1 MTEIAKM
8 SRQELLDCISDK
20 KKEIAQK
27 LKNGETE
34 QSFIIGG
41 NSYTIKEWDKL
52 LARFDKVVDD
62 VKEEQSE
69 RREKQMQEL
78 YEKGSVK
85 KYAFMEKLN
94 GTYAGHVP
102 YSYLARNGIIEY
114 NGVIFCCDEKRNAI
128 CLGDMSNKKNVITI
142 PLSDGGS
149 LMVNENNIGDLS
161 KAISMFSTE
170 DQNRILRAISA
181 YNKAKEMQKTIDDEV
196 NSIGEDAE
204 TKVFDEEMG
213 AV

>member
-128 CLGDMSNKKNVITI
+128 CLGDMSNKKNVINV
-142 PLSDGGS
+142 G
-149 LMVNENNIGDLS
+149 
-161 KAISMFSTE
+161 
-170 DQNRILRAISA
+170 ILCIIELLKGMK
-181 YNKAKEMQKTIDDEV
+181 N
-196 NSIGEDAE
+196 
-204 TKVFDEEMG
+204 DEEKNRRSFTWRNCYWSRIRR
-213 AV
+213 VIRT